1 MNKEINVLAL
11 VKGEERYVFLYD
23 ETNRT
28 ETLRMLGRFAAD
40 PQLSFSWY
48 DAALL
53 SKKIREMAAEDAS
66 LQQHELNLQPAAEPA
81 RCVKQP
87 APQPRFTFRHEQDMI

>member
-23 ETNRT
+23 DNNRT

-53 SKKIREMAAEDAS
+53 SKKIREMAAADAQA
-66 LQQHELNLQPAAEPA
+66 QQQSSVPAGH
-81 RCVKQP
+81 RSSSST
-87 APQPRFTFRHEQDMI
+87 QPRFTFRHEQDMI